1 MHEQKQCLAEAFLRM
16 TLNCLFIPRYE
27 DNSGYQ
33 RILYENILTNKILP
47 ITIFQQQ
54 LFVTGRIS
62 SMQLNMTKGKPL
74 PVILMFTVP
83 LIIGNVFQQLYN
95 LSLIHIL
102 AVCVACNSVSTPA
115 ENSSAR

>member
-1 MHEQKQCLAEAFLRM
+1 MEIQATF
-16 TLNCLFIPRYE
+16 
-27 DNSGYQ
+27 
-33 RILYENILTNKILP
+33 LYENILTNKILP

-95 LSLIHIL
+95 MVDTIIVGRYVG
-102 AVCVACNSVSTPA
+102 ADRKSVV
-115 ENSSAR
+115 